1 MLPEV
6 TLPFPSLVLRL
17 AARAKKYTEYSRTA
31 HSQHGPWTSWDA
43 SADAEMA
50 AWTTALGLALLE
62 LNGDAA
68 ADDDDEAARKAGSEF
83 LGAYSSLIGR
93 S

>member
-1 MLPEV
+1 MLPEIA
-6 TLPFPSLVLRL
+6 LPFPPLVLRL

-31 HSQHGPWTSWDA
+31 HSQHGPWTNSDA
-43 SADAEMA
+43 STDAEMA

-68 ADDDDEAARKAGSEF
+68 ADDDKAARKAGSEF
-83 LGAYSSLIGR
+83 LDAYSSLIGR
-93 S
+93 P